1 MLPQLQVDYLPH
13 FSPKA
18 SLPLVEQVQ
27 RTMQL
32 EQELSHN
39 PHRGASEDTS
49 LQG

>member
-27 RTMQL
+27 RIMQL
-32 EQELSHN
+32 EQKLSRN